1 MSIEH
6 CALDRGRY
14 EQLAEK
20 HAGLKQSQCRNF
32 MRIYQEFGQNCSRL
46 QFSNHVLI
54 ALTRTPGP
62 QAALEEAGARKE
74 RGRDVAIQ
82 HKHMLAILD
91 SGRWDETPEPEVE
104 P

>member
-20 HAGLKQSQCRNF
+20 HAGLKLAQCQNF
-32 MRIYQEFGQNCSRL
+32 MKIYREFGQKPTRVG
-46 QFSNHVLI
+46 FSNHVLI
-54 ALTRTPGP
+54 ALTRTPDP
-62 QAALEEAGARKE
+62 QAALEEAEARKE